1 MKRNIAVIGTAALVM
16 AAVTAC
22 HDHGSSGSS
31 APTGPQSLDTAQVLE
46 QARHTTETGSPSPVN
61 NGALTLTDTGDTSEP
76 ISVNAN

>member
-1 MKRNIAVIGTAALVM
+1 MKHNIAVIATAALVV

-31 APTGPQSLDTAQVLE
+31 EPTGPQSLDTAQVLD
-46 QARHTTETGSPSPVN
+46 QARHTTETGSPYAVN
-61 NGALTLTDTGDTSEP
+61 DGLLTLTDTSDTSEP